1 MRLLRLVPDDTNFPF
16 MHWRRIALPISAL
29 LTLATLFLFFGV
41 GFNYGIDFRG
51 GTMIEVQAKSGK
63 ADVSAMR
70 STLGALNLGDIQLQ
84 EFGGPADVL
93 IRVEQQP
100 GSGDA
105 AQVSVADRIRAALGD
120 AYEYRRVE
128 VVGPT
133 VSNELVQAGIIGVA
147 ISFIA
152 IWIYLWFRFEWQFAV
167 AAMVATMHDVALTI
181 AFYSVTQI
189 IFDLSAIAVVLTIT
203 GYSLN
208 DTVVVFDRIR
218 ELLRRYKKMPI
229 NELLDLA
236 VNQTLPRTVITS
248 ATTIL
253 ALFGLTLFGGE
264 VIQGFTL
271 AMLFGAIIGVYS
283 TVFIASPILIYLG
296 VRTQTVGET
305 PTAPAKAE
313 AKAA

>member
-1 MRLLRLVPDDTNFPF
+1 LRLLRLVPDDTNLPF
-16 MHWRRIALPISAL
+16 MAWRRIALPISAL

-63 ADVSAMR
+63 ADIAGMR
-70 STLGALNLGDIQLQ
+70 NTLGALNLGDIQLQ

-100 GSGDA
+100 GAGDA
-105 AQVSVADRIRAALGD
+105 AQTSVADKIRAALGD

-133 VSNELVQAGIIGVA
+133 VSSELVQAGIIGVA
-147 ISFIA
+147 VSFIA

-189 IFDLSAIAVVLTIT
+189 IFDLSAIAVILTIT

-229 NELLDLA
+229 GELLDLA

-253 ALFGLTLFGGE
+253 ALIGLSIFGGE
-264 VIQGFTL
+264 VIRGFTL
-271 AMLFGAIIGVYS
+271 AMLFGAVIGVYS

-305 PTAPAKAE
+305 APAKAE
-313 AKAA
+313 ARTA

>member
-1 MRLLRLVPDDTNFPF
+1 LRLLRLVPDDTNLPF
-16 MHWRRIALPISAL
+16 MAWRRIALPISAL

-63 ADVSAMR
+63 ADIAGMR
-70 STLGALNLGDIQLQ
+70 NTLGALNLGDIQLQ

-100 GSGDA
+100 GAGDA
-105 AQVSVADRIRAALGD
+105 AQTSVADKIRAALGD

-133 VSNELVQAGIIGVA
+133 VSSELVQAGIIGVA
-147 ISFIA
+147 VSFIA

-189 IFDLSAIAVVLTIT
+189 IFDLSAIAVILTIT

-229 NELLDLA
+229 GELLDLA

-253 ALFGLTLFGGE
+253 ALIGLSIFGGE
-264 VIQGFTL
+264 VIRGFTL
-271 AMLFGAIIGVYS
+271 AMLFGAVIGVYS

-305 PTAPAKAE
+305 APAKAE
-313 AKAA
+313 ARAA

>member
-1 MRLLRLVPDDTNFPF
+1 LRLLRLVPDDTNFPF
-16 MHWRRIALPISAL
+16 MRWRRIALPISAL
-29 LTLATLFLFFGV
+29 LTLATLFLYFGV

-63 ADVSAMR
+63 ADVAAMR

-100 GSGDA
+100 GTDA
-105 AQVSVADRIRAALGD
+105 AQVAVADRIRAALGD

-133 VSNELVQAGIIGVA
+133 VSSELVQAGIIGVA

-189 IFDLSAIAVVLTIT
+189 IFDLSAVAVILTIT

-229 NELLDLA
+229 GELLDLA

-253 ALFGLTLFGGE
+253 ALIGLSLFGGE
-264 VIQGFTL
+264 VIRGFTL
-271 AMLFGAIIGVYS
+271 AMLFGAVIGVYS

-296 VRTQTVGET
+296 VRTQAVGET
-305 PTAPAKAE
+305 PSAPAKVE